1 MRCPL
6 GIDDEAVGPSDDSKH
21 ASDDKSDRV
30 SGYERS
36 FIDDESVEQIYP
48 MLGPGP
54 SVSCGR
60 RQRAA
65 SQSGGQR
72 KRRQFVS
79 GEERAAAKRERA
91 ILYNARRRAQTK
103 EKAAQK
109 KSQALA
115 KEKGKD
121 TGGKDPSKM
130 ILTISLFP
138 CF

>member
-36 FIDDESVEQIYP
+36 FIDDESVEQTYP

-72 KRRQFVS
+72 KRRKFVS
-79 GEERAAAKRERA
+79 GEERAAAKRERD

-121 TGGKDPSKM
+121 TAGRDLSVQ
-130 ILTISLFP
+130 
-138 CF
+138 